1 MRQLSGSGTRIVSLL
16 AATVFAAGFGHA
28 AAAEVFID
36 VGGHSTRVEADIA
49 TLPDKIEDTTSGL
62 HLGAGLR
69 RELSRGSIGAR
80 LELDDVDGDLLL
92 AVRALDYRRH
102 LSQRL
107 SVTAFAGA
115 ARLDLDTPAH
125 GWYFGGGVE
134 LNDLWPRWNLVFD
147 LRIGDK
153 LARDN
158 VLPTDPQGGRPDNF
172 YDLRGLAVYLSRRF

>member
-1 MRQLSGSGTRIVSLL
+1 MRIAGL
-16 AATVFAAGFGHA
+16 AAAALAAGLGQA
-28 AAAEVFID
+28 ASAEVFID
-36 VGGHSTRVEADIA
+36 VGAHSMRIEADIA
-49 TLPDKIEDTTSGL
+49 TLPEKIEDTGSGF

-69 RELSRGSIGAR
+69 RELRQGSIGAR

-107 SVTAFAGA
+107 SLTAFAGA

-125 GWYFGGGVE
+125 GWYFGGGLE
-134 LNDLWPRWNLVFD
+134 LRDLWPKWNLVFD
-147 LRIGDK
+147 ARIGDK

-158 VLPTDPQGGRPDNF
+158 LLPTDPQGGRPDNF